1 MLSKGLEEE
10 NQNIAID
17 LKDVPITPAYINQ
30 IKSISGITVMAKSKW
45 MNALHIRG
53 NQSVINS
60 LKVHFVNKVDFANK
74 TLNQVGKTAKV
85 FKQKNKLRL
94 ERLKLIMLMD
104 LPIIKLRCFTATY
117 CISRITLELIR

>member
-1 MLSKGLEEE
+1 MLKRALERRA

-53 NQSVINS
+53 NQAVINS
-60 LKVHFVNKVDFANK
+60 LKGFTFV
-74 TLNQVGKTAKV
+74 
-85 FKQKNKLRL
+85 
-94 ERLKLIMLMD
+94 KLI
-104 LPIIKLRCFTATY
+104 LPTKH
-117 CISRITLELIR
+117 